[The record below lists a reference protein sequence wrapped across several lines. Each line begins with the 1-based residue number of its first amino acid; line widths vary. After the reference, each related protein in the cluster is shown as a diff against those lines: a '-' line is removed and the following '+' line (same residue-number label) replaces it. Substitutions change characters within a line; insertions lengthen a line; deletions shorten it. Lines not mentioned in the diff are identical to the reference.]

1 MYDCRIRTDMR
12 PLIAFACFVIAG
24 WNVFG
29 QPPPQTDFRA
39 LVAKVLKDR
48 RLDLAKVCPADDV
61 VAMRVFRDYGAIFV
75 SKGTS
80 LPGKC
85 VFDSEAEVKAFQSL
99 AEPYELTVGG
109 VNVTLQRAAM
119 HAFEDARAEAAKS
132 RLSITPR
139 GGSAASTRS
148 YLKTVELWNSRFFPA
163 LRHWTSKGKI
173 TRDEAAAAIKAPI
186 SEQVGNVLEW
196 EAKGLWFSKD
206 LRKSI
211 LYSVAVPGA
220 SQHVFMLALDVQQFA
235 DARVRRILAK
245 HGWFQTVKSDLPHFT
260 YLGVSEDE
268 LTSLGL
274 RREVI
279 SGQVFWIPDMK
290 E

>member
-1 MYDCRIRTDMR
+1 MR
-12 PLIAFACFVIAG
+12 HSHNMKPLITFGCFVIAAC
-24 WNVFG
+24 NVLG
-29 QPPPQTDFRA
+29 QPPSQTDFPA
-39 LVAKVLKDR
+39 LVERVLKNR
-48 RLDLAKVCPADDV
+48 KLDLAKVCPASDV
-61 VAMRVFRDYGAIFV
+61 VANRVFRDYGAIFV

-80 LPGKC
+80 LPGRC
-85 VFDSEAEVKAFQSL
+85 VFDSETEVKAFQSL
-99 AEPYELTVGG
+99 AEPYELTVGR

-119 HAFEDARAEAAKS
+119 DAFEDARAEAAKM

-148 YLKTVELWNSRFFPA
+148 YAKTVELWNSRFSPA
-163 LRHWTSKGKI
+163 LRYWTTKGKI
-173 TRDEAAAAIKAPI
+173 ARDEADTAIKAPMR
-186 SEQVGNVLEW
+186 EQVAMVFAW
-196 EAKGLWFSKD
+196 EAKGFWFSKD

-220 SQHVFMLALDVQQFA
+220 SQHVFMLALDVSQFA

-260 YLGVSEDE
+260 YLGVSEAD
-268 LTSLGL
+268 LPTLGL
-274 RREVI
+274 KREVI
-279 SGQVFWIPDMK
+279 LGQTFWIPDMK

>member
-1 MYDCRIRTDMR
+1 MRT
-12 PLIAFACFVIAG
+12 LIAFGCIAIAACR
-24 WNVFG
+24 VFG
-29 QPPPQTDFRA
+29 QPPSQTDFRS
-39 LVAKVLKDR
+39 LVDRVLRDR
-48 RLDLAKVCPADDV
+48 KLDLAKVCPANEMVSD
-61 VAMRVFRDYGAIFV
+61 RVFRDYGAIFV

-85 VFDSEAEVKAFQSL
+85 VFDSEAEVQAFQSL
-99 AEPYELTVGG
+99 AEPYELKVG
-109 VNVTLQRAAM
+109 NLSVTLQRAAM
-119 HAFEDARAEAAKS
+119 HAFEDARAEAAKM

-148 YLKTVELWNSRFFPA
+148 YAKTVELWNSRFLPA
-163 LRHWTSKGKI
+163 LRYWTAKGKI
-173 TRDEAAAAIKAPI
+173 TRDESAVAVRASAR
-186 SEQVGNVLEW
+186 EQASMVLAW

-220 SQHVFMLALDVQQFA
+220 SQHIFMLALDVSQFG

-260 YLGVSEDE
+260 YLGVREDD
-268 LTSLGL
+268 LPLLGL
-274 RREVI
+274 KSEVI
-279 SGQVFWIPDMK
+279 SGQTFWIPDMK

>member
-1 MYDCRIRTDMR
+1 VYDCRIRTNMR
-12 PLIAFACFVIAG
+12 PLIALGCFAIAACSI
-24 WNVFG
+24 FG
-29 QPPPQTDFRA
+29 QSPSQTDFRA
-39 LVAKVLKDR
+39 VVERLLIARK
-48 RLDLAKVCPADDV
+48 LDLARVCPANDV
-61 VAMRVFRDYGAIFV
+61 VATRVFRDYGAIFV

-85 VFDSEAEVKAFQSL
+85 VFESETEVKVFQSL
-99 AEPYELTVGG
+99 AEPYEMTVAG
-109 VNVTLQRAAM
+109 VNITLQRAAM
-119 HAFEDARAEAAKS
+119 YAFEDAVAEAAKS

-148 YLKTVELWNSRFFPA
+148 YGKTAELWNSRFEPA

-173 TRDEAAAAIKAPI
+173 TRNEADAAIRAPI
-186 SEQVGNVLEW
+186 REQVENVLAW

-206 LRKSI
+206 LQKSI

-220 SQHVFMLALDVQQFA
+220 SQHIFMLALDVQQFA

-260 YLGVSEDE
+260 FLGVSEDE
-268 LTSLGL
+268 LPSLGL

-279 SGQVFWIPDMK
+279 SGQTFWIPDIK